1 MQIARLEGFY
11 WVARTGGYAAA
22 ARAFPYPLTQPA
34 VFQQVR
40 KLEDELGVR
49 LFERVGK
56 AEVRL
61 TAAGR
66 QLYDHAAPFF
76 ERLPAVERALKA
88 ATPARELRL
97 AAEALILQQVLPRW
111 VRRLQ
116 RREPD
121 LRLEVRELA
130 APDPEVVRSG
140 EVDLAVAYFPGA
152 LPAGLA
158 SRPVATLSSF
168 LVLPGGRRARASAA
182 RRAARARRPD
192 LRDLQPWHRPS
203 RAAAP
208 GPGPQRRGPRA
219 RRRGQHDGGHPRPR
233 RRGRRLLARPLEST
247 RRRCAV
253 AAWSRVPMPPAVA
266 DFRSG
271 PSGARR
277 APRTRPS
284 TSHSMRSRRRNNR
297 PRRSFEDAGPKGK
310 VGKMNRLCRWTLA
323 VLVGGSLA
331 SGARSVEAAGLAVPR
346 ASRRTPP
353 RSGRW

>member
-66 QLYDHAAPFF
+66 QLYEHAAPFF

-111 VRRLQ
+111 IRRLQ
-116 RREPD
+116 RLEPD

-130 APDPEVVRSG
+130 APDPEVLRNG

-158 SRPVATLSSF
+158 SRAVATLSSF
-168 LVLPGGRRARASAA
+168 LVLPAGGEH
-182 RRAARARRPD
+182 ARRPRVG
-192 LRDLQPWHRPS
+192 LRELASLTFVTYNPGTVHHELQRLALARS
-203 RAAAP
+203 GAAP
-208 GPGPQRRGPRA
+208 ARVVAASTTEAILGLVAAGVGWSLVPSIDEA
-219 RRRGQHDGGHPRPR
+219 SLRRRGVVARPFAPG
-233 RRGRRLLARPLEST
+233 RGRFPVR
-247 RRRCAV
+247 AV
-253 AAWSRVPMPPAVA
+253 WRATGPANPAVDVA
-266 DFRSG
+266 LE
-271 PSGARR
+271 A
-277 APRTRPS
+277 
-284 TSHSMRSRRRNNR
+284 
-297 PRRSFEDAGPKGK
+297 
-310 VGKMNRLCRWTLA
+310 LA
-323 VLVGGSLA
+323 
-331 SGARSVEAAGLAVPR
+331 AAE
-346 ASRRTPP
+346 
-353 RSGRW
+353 

>member
-76 ERLPAVERALKA
+76 ELLPAVERGLKA

-97 AAEALILQQVLPRW
+97 AAEALILQQMLPGW
-111 VRRLQ
+111 IRRLQ

-121 LRLEVRELA
+121 LLVEVRELA
-130 APDPEVVRSG
+130 APNPEVVRSG
-140 EVDLAVAYFPGA
+140 EVDLAVAYFPST

-158 SRPVATLSSF
+158 SRRVATLSSF
-168 LVLPGGRRARASAA
+168 MVLPADSEL
-182 RRAARARRPD
+182 ARRPRVG
-192 LRDLQPWHRPS
+192 LRQLADETFVTYN
-203 RAAAP
+203 P
-208 GPGPQRRGPRA
+208 GTIHHELQRRALARSGVAPARVIA
-219 RRRGQHDGGHPRPR
+219 ASTTEVILGLVAAGVGCSLVPSIDQALLRRRGVV
-233 RRGRRLLARPLEST
+233 ARPFAPGQGRFPVL
-247 RRRCAV
+247 AV
-253 AAWSRVPMPPAVA
+253 WRVSGPANPAV
-266 DFRSG
+266 D
-271 PSGARR
+271 
-277 APRTRPS
+277 
-284 TSHSMRSRRRNNR
+284 
-297 PRRSFEDAGPKGK
+297 
-310 VGKMNRLCRWTLA
+310 LA
-323 VLVGGSLA
+323 LSALGDTQ
-331 SGARSVEAAGLAVPR
+331 R
-346 ASRRTPP
+346 
-353 RSGRW
+353 